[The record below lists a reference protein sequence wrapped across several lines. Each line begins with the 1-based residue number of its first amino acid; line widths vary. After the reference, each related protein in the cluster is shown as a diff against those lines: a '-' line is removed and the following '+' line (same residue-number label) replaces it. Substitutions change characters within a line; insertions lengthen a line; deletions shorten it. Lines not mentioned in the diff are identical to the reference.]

1 MINTHTHPHATNV
14 SYQQEVCFS
23 NTLFSITTSK
33 KRSNI
38 FTDVCL
44 CACSFIIIS
53 IEFCYNM
60 IIQKWP
66 IFSIIFLPIKSWKLL
81 LWFCVKWKSKTTIL
95 YMVFWIYLWLHENL
109 KTQKKSHFG
118 CHSKSFLKT
127 WDFVIFLIFQNNC
140 FVHKQISI
148 QIFYPRFLYMKLF
161 FYNNDYVFFPGRKE
175 SKNERVNV
183 HFFLSIL
190 LLYDTWTILLL
201 VIFFSCGRKLN
212 LDS

>member
-1 MINTHTHPHATNV
+1 VTN
-14 SYQQEVCFS
+14 
-23 NTLFSITTSK
+23 
-33 KRSNI
+33 
-38 FTDVCL
+38 
-44 CACSFIIIS
+44 
-53 IEFCYNM
+53 
-60 IIQKWP
+60 
-66 IFSIIFLPIKSWKLL
+66 FSIIFLPINSWKLIL
-81 LWFCVKWKSKTTIL
+81 LILCQMKILKYNIIYGVLNIFVIAWKSK
-95 YMVFWIYLWLHENL
+95 NA
-109 KTQKKSHFG
+109 KKSHFG

-161 FYNNDYVFFPGRKE
+161 FYNNDYVFRFPGRKE